1 MGALI
6 VLDVHCRDVSDS
18 LCKMN
23 VMNLNDFEWS
33 K

>member
-6 VLDVHCRDVSDS
+6 VLDVHSRDVTETMAKLNISS
-18 LCKMN
+18 
-23 VMNLNDFEWS
+23 LNDFEWS